1 MASSMDS
8 TVAEKTATKCWELGE
23 TRPRWVHMETAGGEL
38 MGPHAGRDG
47 SSLQAAGTQAPSRHA
62 QDTGGQIQG
71 DGKVHPHS
79 NGLRDPQGRRVP
91 EGLRRHAGQ
100 SRGRLPPLLPVL
112 PQADG
117 SQGGR
122 AHSPGRHHHRH
133 LGCTVLRGL
142 APVPYSHRP
151 PGHGPQVQAQGG
163 GDCPGGR
170 LLQPQQK
177 ARPQAQGGAE
187 GRGGEPAPED
197 HRGAGGHPGRLQQAQ
212 LAAGAVG
219 AAGAAASHTGPPGL
233 VAGPLVV
240 QVHPGRPGAG
250 SRGEG
255 VPDQAPHGP
264 LPGAVG
270 CPRGQGAPG
279 LPQGPAL
286 AQGQVQ
292 GVETAAGGGDEGQA
306 GRERPLQELPALH
319 EEPRPRPD
327 QLRGL
332 TLRPINYFHTLGR
345 AGAATLH
352 VPPTLRGLEASV
364 WKRANEAIKS
374 CLQNAESHLAID
386 SVFVNSVPC
395 TVRASVEICVDVQ
408 VLTRIAIHIHRR

>member
-177 ARPQAQGGAE
+177 ARPQAQGE
-187 GRGGEPAPED
+187 CCPRTPS
-197 HRGAGGHPGRLQQAQ
+197 GRL
-212 LAAGAVG
+212 
-219 AAGAAASHTGPPGL
+219 S
-233 VAGPLVV
+233 
-240 QVHPGRPGAG
+240 
-250 SRGEG
+250 S
-255 VPDQAPHGP
+255 
-264 LPGAVG
+264 
-270 CPRGQGAPG
+270 G
-279 LPQGPAL
+279 LPQEELKDEEESLLRKIIEEQVDIRGGYSRPSLRQVLWVQLVLLPVTLGHLAWWQARWLFKFTLGGQELGPVEKEYL
-286 AQGQVQ
+286 IRRHMGLSQGQWDAL
-292 GVETAAGGGDEGQA
+292 ED
-306 GRERPLQELPALH
+306 RERQGFL
-319 EEPRPRPD
+319 RD
-327 QLRGL
+327 QLWL
-332 TLRPINYFHTLGR
+332 KDKFK
-345 AGAATLH
+345 
-352 VPPTLRGLEASV
+352 V
-364 WKRANEAIKS
+364 WKQRQEEEMRAK
-374 CLQNAESHLAID
+374 LAESARYK
-386 SVFVNSVPC
+386 SY
-395 TVRASVEICVDVQ
+395 
-408 VLTRIAIHIHRR
+408 RRYMKNHGPGQISFED